1 MQDVATGETFSRQ
14 KRTSSTFLTVHYFNS
29 FVPIAQQA
37 GQAVVQDRLPL
48 NLSLVLHLPCM
59 PPPHFTSPL
68 SLSF

>member
-1 MQDVATGETFSRQ
+1 MKIVIYFSLGFHTGETFSRQ

-37 GQAVVQDRLPL
+37 GQAVVQGRLPL

-59 PPPHFTSPL
+59 PSV
-68 SLSF
+68 